1 MTANSRRSFPHPSQT
16 CNAPDSLDLSPTPAA
31 AETDDDTSDAFAYEW
46 TPEPEPRPLAWQD
59 DYTPSADQGA
69 HLKAIHAKQITQLE
83 MESAALAHHRGPTS
97 QTELALHQA
106 ATQFGRAVA
115 RLHMHHLR
123 SIDQR
128 G

>member
-1 MTANSRRSFPHPSQT
+1 MNATSRSFPHPSQT
-16 CNAPDSLDLSPTPAA
+16 CNAPNSSDLGPTPAA
-31 AETDDDTSDAFAYEW
+31 AETDDDTPDALAYEW

-59 DYTPSADQGA
+59 DYTPSSALGA
-69 HLKAIHAKQITQLE
+69 HLKAINVKQIAQLE
-83 MESAALAHHRGPTS
+83 MEAAALAHHRSPTR
-97 QTELALHQA
+97 QTEMALDQA

-123 SIDQR
+123 AIDQR